1 MSTVAITPRPADPPV
16 SLPFR
21 LLARDLLPDSLVR
34 FGIRRLLAERLRE
47 ERRTSEEA
55 QQRHLMRF
63 ISQLK
68 ASPIAINTRESYVH
82 HYEVP

>member
-1 MSTVAITPRPADPPV
+1 
-16 SLPFR
+16 
-21 LLARDLLPDSLVR
+21 LPDGVVR

-63 ISQLK
+63 LAQLK
-68 ASPIAINTRESYVH
+68 ADPLAFEAVGYGQGAGFGNRAHPSSMPCPSL
-82 HYEVP
+82 